1 MKTAMV
7 GVVLI
12 SGALLAGCT
21 FPSSGRVVSRNQAG
35 QMRRLDYGTVEK
47 ISPVVVEGQRGQ
59 IGLYG
64 GGAAGVASGGA
75 VGHGVGTDLA
85 QVGGGIVGA
94 VAGQAVEEA
103 VTRKDA
109 REMFIKLDNGS
120 MVVVTQIGSP
130 TFGVGERVA
139 VANGPG
145 GAQVLIP

>member
-1 MKTAMV
+1 MKTATV
-7 GVVLI
+7 GVVLAF
-12 SGALLAGCT
+12 GALLAGCT

-47 ISPVVVEGQRGQ
+47 VSPVILEGQRGP

-64 GGAAGVASGGA
+64 GGAAGAAGA
-75 VGHGVGTDLA
+75 GVVGHGVGTDLA

-109 REMFIKLDNGS
+109 QEMVIKLDNGS
-120 MVVVTQIGSP
+120 MVVITQAGSP
-130 TFGVGERVA
+130 LFAVGERVA
-139 VANGPG
+139 IANGPG
-145 GAQVLIP
+145 GAQVMLP